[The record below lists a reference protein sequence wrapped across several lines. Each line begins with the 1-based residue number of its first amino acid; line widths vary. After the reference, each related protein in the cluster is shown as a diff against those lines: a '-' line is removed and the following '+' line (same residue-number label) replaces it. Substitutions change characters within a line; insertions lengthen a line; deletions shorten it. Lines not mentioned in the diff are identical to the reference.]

1 MQGQGLPQAGAPYY
15 TMQGSTGIEQSQNL
29 FQNFNGQTGH
39 DQAGRLSQV
48 MGTLD
53 ISAAPA
59 AVGAVP
65 GKVIAV
71 TATSHHSDGTVPV
84 LPHSPSQSFH
94 LVANNDTGTSNPNSS
109 LRQSQKSDLSS
120 SPLIGQL
127 QQPLPYIDGASPRL
141 AYSTPAPSYPSN
153 LYRGYAE
160 PQLEQSY
167 SPYNKSEAEKD

>member
-1 MQGQGLPQAGAPYY
+1 MQGQGLPQAGGSHYA
-15 TMQGSTGIEQSQNL
+15 MQGSSGIEQNQNL
-29 FQNFNGQTGH
+29 FQNFHGQTGH

-71 TATSHHSDGTVPV
+71 TATSHHSADGTVPV
-84 LPHSPSQSFH
+84 PHSPSQSLR
-94 LVANNDTGTSNPNSS
+94 LVVNNGSGTSNLNSS
-109 LRQSQKSDLSS
+109 LRQSQMSNRSS
-120 SPLIGQL
+120 SPNIGQP
-127 QQPLPYIDGASPRL
+127 QQLLPHIDGTSPRL

-167 SPYNKSEAEKD
+167 SPYKSEAEKD